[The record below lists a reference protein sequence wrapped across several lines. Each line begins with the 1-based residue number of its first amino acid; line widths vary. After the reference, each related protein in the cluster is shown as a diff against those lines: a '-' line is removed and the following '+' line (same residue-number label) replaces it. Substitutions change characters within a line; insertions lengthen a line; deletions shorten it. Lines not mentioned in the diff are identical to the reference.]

1 MNTENEFQYSTEE
14 ETSSQDNN
22 TENTHDTGSETPAE
36 TQESLADLSAY
47 ERFKLGEKEFTRD
60 QLDKGIMLQSDYTK
74 KTQEI
79 AQERK
84 FYSNLQADLD
94 NVARNPALAEQFK
107 SIYPKQFHHFL
118 GYVARETAQTGTQ
131 SQTQKQADEV
141 KDPRFEKVDQ
151 VLSKFEMWE
160 KEQQEQRVVQ
170 KATEIDSIFTKFSPK
185 YPLAT
190 PNGDESFV
198 LNKAQ
203 AALDAGEKLDA
214 VQWEKIFKSAETH
227 YKTAF
232 EKHYKQINSN
242 QKAAHVR
249 GKEIGSGGGVPG
261 GAPKMPRTIK
271 EAGRIAEEDLARR

>member
-22 TENTHDTGSETPAE
+22 TENTVESSETPE
-36 TQESLADLSAY
+36 QTQESLADLSAY

-107 SIYPKQFHHFL
+107 QIYPKQFHHFL

-131 SQTQKQADEV
+131 SQTQKQNDVAA
-141 KDPRFEKVDQ
+141 DPRLEKVDQ

-160 KEQQEQRVVQ
+160 KEQQEQRVAQ

-190 PNGDESFV
+190 PNGDESFI

-203 AALDAGEKLDA
+203 AALDAGEKLDVVA
-214 VQWEKIFKSAETH
+214 WEKIFKSAETH
-227 YKTAF
+227 YKTAY
-232 EKHYKQINSN
+232 EKHYKQINNN

-249 GKEIGSGGGVPG
+249 GKDIGSGGGVPG

-271 EAGRIAEEDLARR
+271 EASRIAEEDLGSRR